1 MNISGTNKYLAFVI
15 LIGGKSKRFG
25 KDKGLFEINGKP
37 IISHQIEQLSKFQHD
52 IFVVANSTSQV
63 QNYIDIIDIK
73 NITGFIVDEDIID
86 IRAPMVGIYSAFK
99 ELKALGYNFGF
110 TLSCD
115 NPFLKSEVI
124 QLLIDEIDTYNC
136 VIPKWKQN
144 YLEPLFAIYPIEKA
158 LKSAKRSIK
167 RKNYKLTSLLDKDWR
182 INYLSIEERIKP
194 LDMNFKSFF
203 NLNKPSDLDYIE

>member
-1 MNISGTNKYLAFVI
+1 
-15 LIGGKSKRFG
+15 
-25 KDKGLFEINGKP
+25 
-37 IISHQIEQLSKFQHD
+37 
-52 IFVVANSTSQV
+52 
-63 QNYIDIIDIK
+63 
-73 NITGFIVDEDIID
+73 
-86 IRAPMVGIYSAFK
+86 MVGIYSAFK